1 MRFWKKLFGNNKP
14 PVQNQKNKHS
24 SAEQSLNPDQN
35 QVSANLQD
43 NWDTLQKSL
52 GVNDDV
58 IFRRF
63 NLGTKSG
70 EEVLLIY
77 IENMVDKT
85 MLQENIIKPLMYDSW
100 PGDPQTEGMGLQDLL
115 FSSMLAAA
123 NVTATQSMDKLV
135 ADVLSGGVILLIDGL
150 KNGFSVDIRSFEQRS
165 VTEPAAEVL
174 VRGPRE
180 GFTENL
186 NTNIVLIRRKLK
198 STNLIIKSLE
208 IGRETKTK
216 VSVLYLQNIAA
227 PEIVDEVLLRLKRI
241 DVDGILESNY
251 LEEFIEDN
259 PYSPFPQIIHTER
272 PDRVTANLL
281 EGKIAVITDGTP
293 VALIIPV
300 EISAFLTSPEDYYE
314 RYLIGSAIRILRYTA
329 FVASILLPSFFI
341 AITTFHQEMIPP
353 KLILSLA
360 SYRAGVP
367 FTLLTEAFLMEI
379 TFEILREAGTR
390 LPRSVG
396 NAVSIVGAL
405 VIGQAAVQAG
415 LVSPLM
421 VIIVAFTGIASFTI
435 PAFNLGLTFRLLR
448 FPLMLLA
455 GTLGLLGVFFGIT
468 MISIHITSL
477 RSFGMPYTSSLAP
490 PQVKNLKDI
499 FIRLPWWAMDERP
512 AGLNKIN
519 RRRQAPNLKPAV
531 PSAGPAVSKQEG
543 Q

>member
-1 MRFWKKLFGNNKP
+1 MKIWQKFRNGKVKP
-14 PVQNQKNKHS
+14 PAAKYLPK
-24 SAEQSLNPDQN
+24 PDQTKIY
-35 QVSANLQD
+35 SRLKD
-43 NWDTLQKSL
+43 NWDYLQSLL
-52 GVNDDV
+52 GVNDDI

-70 EEVLLIY
+70 EEALVIY

-85 MLQENIIKPLMYDSW
+85 MLHDNIIKPLMYDSR
-100 PGDPQTEGMGLQDLL
+100 PNDARTAGIGLQDMV
-115 FSSMLAAA
+115 FGSMLAVA
-123 NVTATQSMDKLV
+123 NVTATQSMDKVV
-135 ADVLSGGVILLIDGL
+135 ANILAGGVILIIDGL
-150 KNGFSVDIRSFEQRS
+150 NDAFSVDIRSFEQRS
-165 VTEPAAEVL
+165 VTEPDAEVL

-198 STNLIIKSLE
+198 SRNLIIKSLE

-216 VSVLYLQNIAA
+216 VSIAYLQGFAS
-227 PEIVDEVLLRLKRI
+227 PEMVDEVLQRLTRI
-241 DVDGILESNY
+241 DIDGILESNY

-259 PYSPFPQIIHTER
+259 PYSPFPQIMHTER

-281 EGKIAVITDGTP
+281 EGRIAIITDGTP

-300 EISAFLTSPEDYYE
+300 EISAFITSPDDYSE
-314 RYLIGSAIRILRYTA
+314 RYYIGSSIRLLRYFA
-329 FVASILLPSFFI
+329 FMASLLLPSFFI

-353 KLILSLA
+353 KLILSMA

-367 FTLLTEAFLMEI
+367 FTTLTEALLMES
-379 TFEILREAGTR
+379 TFEVLREAGMR

-396 NAVSIVGAL
+396 SAVSIVGAL

-421 VIIVAFTGIASFTI
+421 VIIVAFTGIASFSI
-435 PAFNLGLTFRLLR
+435 PAFNLGLALRMLR

-468 MISIHITSL
+468 MICIHITSL

-490 PQVKNLKDI
+490 LQLKNLKDI

-512 AGLNKIN
+512 AGLNNIN
-519 RRRQAPNLKPAV
+519 HRRQAPNLKPSLAG
-531 PSAGPAVSKQEG
+531 SAASKKEEP
-543 Q
+543 